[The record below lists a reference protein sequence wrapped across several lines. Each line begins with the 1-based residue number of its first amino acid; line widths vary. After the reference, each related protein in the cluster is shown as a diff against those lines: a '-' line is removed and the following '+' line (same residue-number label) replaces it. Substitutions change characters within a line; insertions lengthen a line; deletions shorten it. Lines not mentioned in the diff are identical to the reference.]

1 MRWVEPKVRLGRLFC
16 VVALALVALAPL
28 EWGVQ
33 RERAAHRRQAS
44 RIMAEAIRALREERV
59 ARGLGFTPDD
69 RERTGLVGEEMS
81 PLVTTLG
88 HLPAKRLAA
97 EPAMAGLVL
106 DLFQQAGVGPGDVIA
121 AGFSGSLPGLNI
133 AVLAAA
139 RALGAVP
146 LVISSV
152 GASQWGAT
160 EPAWTWLDMEAVLA
174 ARGVFAVRSMAA
186 ASGGGVRH
194 NFLLEEGR
202 AVAETAIRRNGLR
215 ELTGATLREQVD
227 AHLET
232 YRQAAARHPI
242 ALFVNV
248 GGSSVN
254 VGTCEGGGL
263 RPGILRRLPPCA
275 PERRGLLHRFSA
287 EGVPVIHLLDVRRLA
302 REHSLLVAPQPGR
315 RLGGTV

>member
-1 MRWVEPKVRLGRLFC
+1 VRWVEPKVRLGRLFC

-33 RERAAHRRQAS
+33 RERAAHRHQAS
-44 RIMAEAIRALREERV
+44 RIMEEAIRALREERV

-139 RALGAVP
+139 RALGAAP

-174 ARGVFAVRSMAA
+174 ARGVFAARSTAA
-186 ASGGGVRH
+186 ARGGGVRH
-194 NFLLEEGR
+194 TFLLEEGR

-254 VGTCEGGGL
+254 VGTCEGEGL